1 MLKGRTAVWYNWGME
16 EKKMQLELVTEQVV
30 KFNGKRVPAKVE
42 ARIFELMEGFKASR
56 VNGANSPVS
65 DKAAFGM
72 ARVAIETSL
81 VTAAINRLLE
91 NPCRGKC
98 GH

>member
-56 VNGANSPVS
+56 VN
-65 DKAAFGM
+65 AAFGM

-81 VTAAINRLLE
+81 VTSAINRLLE

>member
-81 VTAAINRLLE
+81 VTSAINRLLE
-91 NPCRGKC
+91 NPCSGRC

>member
-1 MLKGRTAVWYNWGME
+1 
-16 EKKMQLELVTEQVV
+16 MQLELVTEQIV
-30 KFNGKRVPAKVE
+30 KFNGKRVPAQVE
-42 ARIFELMEGFKASR
+42 ARVFELMEEFKASR

-81 VTAAINRLLE
+81 VTSAINRLIANSE
-91 NPCRGKC
+91 CECSK
-98 GH
+98 

>member
-1 MLKGRTAVWYNWGME
+1 
-16 EKKMQLELVTEQVV
+16 MQLELVTEQVV

-72 ARVAIETSL
+72 ARVAIETSF
-81 VTAAINRLLE
+81 VTSAINRLIASTE
-91 NPCRGKC
+91 CECSK
-98 GH
+98 

>member
-1 MLKGRTAVWYNWGME
+1 
-16 EKKMQLELVTEQVV
+16 MQLELVTEQLV
-30 KFNGKRVPAKVE
+30 KFNGKRVPAQVE
-42 ARIFELMEGFKASR
+42 DRIFELMEEFKASR

-81 VTAAINRLLE
+81 VTSAISADLA
-91 NPCRGKC
+91 NPCRGRC